1 MPQKLP
7 AVHAAHDV
15 APAAEYVPAAHTAHV
30 AFDVA
35 PVAAEDV
42 PAGHWRADEPVPG
55 GQ

>member
-7 AVHAAHDV
+7 AVHALQDG

-30 AFDVA
+30 ALDVA
-35 PVAAEDV
+35 PVAAEAV
-42 PAGHWRADEPVPG
+42 PAGHWSAAGPVPG

>member
-7 AVHAAHDV
+7 AVHALHDA
-15 APAAEYVPAAHTAHV
+15 APAAENVPAPHTAHV

-35 PVAAEDV
+35 PVAAEAV
-42 PAGHWRADEPVPG
+42 PAGHWRADGPVPG

>member
-15 APAAEYVPAAHTAHV
+15 APAAEYVPAAHTAHTD
-30 AFDVA
+30 FDVA

-42 PAGHWRADEPVPG
+42 PAGHCSAVGPVPG